1 MVKSPAPLDFAG
13 MPDLK
18 NLTISNTGIL
28 TNRIL
33 INWGVTNMSRYPSQ
47 IVSDLK
53 ATVFS
58 DFVLGDF
65 GNPPRQY
72 IVITGESKG
81 DMSLHFYFLIEDFL
95 SKSW

>member
-18 NLTISNTGIL
+18 NLTISNT
-28 TNRIL
+28 RIL

-65 GNPPRQY
+65 GNPSRQY